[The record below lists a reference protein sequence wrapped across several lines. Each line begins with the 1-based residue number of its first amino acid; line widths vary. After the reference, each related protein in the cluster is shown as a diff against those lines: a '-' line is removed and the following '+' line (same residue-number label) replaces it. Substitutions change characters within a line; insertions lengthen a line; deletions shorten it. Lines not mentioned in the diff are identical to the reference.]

1 MPRADEVDRKK
12 AALRRSLLAWFR
24 RHARELPWR
33 RSKDPYRVWLS
44 EIMLQQTR
52 VETVIPYYERFTAAF
67 ATVQDLAA
75 ATDDQVLKLW
85 EGLGYY
91 SRARNLRAT
100 AKIVVEGYG
109 GRFPE
114 DAEALQQLP
123 GLGRYS
129 AGAVASIAF
138 GQPVPV
144 LDGNVRRVLTR
155 VFAIR
160 RQADD
165 PQLTKELWS
174 LAERLVAP
182 RVPGDFNQALM
193 ELGACRC
200 TPATP
205 DCVHCPL
212 RRSCDAHKQGIQTKL
227 PLRRKKKGIPHYE
240 VVAAALERDGRY
252 LFGKRPTTAM
262 LGGLWELPGGKV
274 KPEEPHS
281 RALRREL
288 VEKLGVEIDVG
299 DLAATVVHR
308 YTHFYITLYVYRG
321 TLQSA
326 TPEAREHDE
335 LKWISPEEIGQH
347 AFPTSTRKALA
358 RIVEACAEDGAAEP
372 DRG

>member
-1 MPRADEVDRKK
+1 VQEVRLPVPHLDEVDRKK
-12 AALRRSLLAWFR
+12 TALRRSLLAWFR
-24 RHARELPWR
+24 RHARDLPWR
-33 RSKDPYRVWLS
+33 RTKDPYCVWLS

-67 ATVQDLAA
+67 PTVHDLAA
-75 ATDDQVLKLW
+75 ATGDEVLKLW

-91 SRARNLRAT
+91 SRARNLHTA
-100 AKIVVEGYG
+100 AKIVVEQFD

-114 DAEALQQLP
+114 DAQALQQLP

-155 VFAIR
+155 VFAIG

-165 PQLTKELWS
+165 PELTKALWF

-182 RVPGDFNQALM
+182 RTPGNFNQALM
-193 ELGACRC
+193 ELGALVCA
-200 TPATP
+200 PETP
-205 DCVHCPL
+205 DCDHCPL
-212 RRSCDAHKQGIQTKL
+212 RRHCDAHRRGLQSEL
-227 PLRRKKKGIPHYE
+227 PLRKGKKSIPHFE
-240 VVAAALERDGRY
+240 VVAAALEHDGRY
-252 LFGKRPTTAM
+252 LFAKRPTTAM

-274 KPEEPHS
+274 KAGEPHPQ
-281 RALRREL
+281 ALRREL
-288 VEKLGVEIDVG
+288 VEKLGVELEVG

-321 TLQSA
+321 SLQA
-326 TPEAREHDE
+326 GTPEAREHDE
-335 LKWISPEEIGQH
+335 LKWLSPGEIGQY
-347 AFPTSTRKALA
+347 ALPTSTRKALA
-358 RIVEACAEDGAAEP
+358 RIVGAV
-372 DRG
+372 